1 MTTITH
7 AELAA
12 LYNISCRTL
21 FNWFIEANIERQKH
35 CTISL
40 AEQQQIFDYFGDP
53 ALSIS
58 RAALADAYD
67 IDRRTL
73 YNWFKKV
80 GIDIRTGCA
89 ICWKHQ
95 AVIHKTFG
103 DPSVYEA
110 RKRAKAEKRALEQ
123 KRKKK

>member
-21 FNWFIEANIERQKH
+21 FKWFIEADIERQKH
-35 CTISL
+35 CAISL
-40 AEQQQIFDYFGDP
+40 AEQQKNFDYFGDP

-58 RAALADAYD
+58 RAALAYAYG

-80 GIDIRTGCA
+80 NIDIRTSCA

-95 AVIHKTFG
+95 VVIHKTFG
-103 DPSVYEA
+103 DPSVYKA
-110 RKRAKAEKRALEQ
+110 QKRTRAEKRALEK